1 MPSINVKIFD
11 EEKDVLEQIVKKN
24 NGQTITL
31 KELAKQAEQN
41 PNRCRFI
48 MEALIEEERVR
59 KVPTKKYNAKF
70 VRYKY
75 EVIDDAKSNSDC

>member
-1 MPSINVKIFD
+1 MPSIQVKIFD
-11 EEKDVLEQIVKKN
+11 EEKDKLEQIVKKN
-24 NGQTITL
+24 QGETITL
-31 KELAKQAEQN
+31 KELARQAEQN

-59 KVPTKKYNAKF
+59 KTATKKYNAKF

-75 EVIDDAKSNSDC
+75 EVIDHEQDNSDY